1 MLKINF
7 SNHDALLRQYRKKLM
22 LDVESV
28 PDKVK
33 YTIEDIKKIIPH
45 REPILL
51 LDSIN
56 TIDINSSLIIGKK
69 YISPDDPIFQGH
81 FPDYPVYPGTFQVEM
96 IGQLGICLQFFTHHN
111 TDIIS
116 PDAKP
121 LKILAT
127 RIRGA
132 NFVEQI
138 KPGTDVTLI
147 IQKLRQKKRFSTFI
161 GQALVDNK
169 IACVLIGEVVLLD
182 ENYEIV
188 NKKKQKLKQIL
199 DSQNPDA

>member
-56 TIDINSSLIIGKK
+56 TIDINSS
-69 YISPDDPIFQGH
+69 
-81 FPDYPVYPGTFQVEM
+81 
-96 IGQLGICLQFFTHHN
+96 
-111 TDIIS
+111 
-116 PDAKP
+116 
-121 LKILAT
+121 
-127 RIRGA
+127 
-132 NFVEQI
+132 
-138 KPGTDVTLI
+138 
-147 IQKLRQKKRFSTFI
+147 
-161 GQALVDNK
+161 
-169 IACVLIGEVVLLD
+169 
-182 ENYEIV
+182 
-188 NKKKQKLKQIL
+188 
-199 DSQNPDA
+199 